1 MFFRTKHCISPKN
14 KVILQ
19 YNFDTNRADRKAD
32 PMASITEQLQT
43 PYFVIDEPILN
54 HYYDML
60 VESLSSNWN
69 NYLIGYSFKT
79 NSLPWLVSYVKKRGA
94 YAEVVSEDEYSLAKY
109 MGYNDNEI
117 VYNGPYKGERSF
129 CNVLLADGIVN
140 LDSMQEIGWLT
151 SLVNLHPDKTFSVG
165 IRANFNLEKMCPG
178 ETTMGEVS
186 GRFGFCYET
195 GRLAEALEILR
206 NIPNVSV
213 TGLHLHSSS
222 KSRSVNIFRS
232 IARMACQLKTE
243 FDLNLEYIDL
253 GGGYCGGMEGRPEYP
268 DYFPAVAE
276 ELNKCFTPEHTKL
289 IVEPGIS
296 LISKCTTFVTSV
308 FDTRDIKG
316 TRYVM
321 TDGSRFNIDPTMIK
335 SSHLFHVEQV
345 ETDSDKAPLN
355 PHLAAYSG
363 QRNFNDRP
371 VMESQVISG
380 FTCMEVDRLFTYTNQ
395 PELIPGDRITYE
407 NVGGYTMS
415 LNPLFIQYF
424 PAVYVRNGD
433 NIRIVR
439 KKWTPAEYVQGSE
452 WEQ

>member
-1 MFFRTKHCISPKN
+1 
-14 KVILQ
+14 
-19 YNFDTNRADRKAD
+19 
-32 PMASITEQLQT
+32 MASKTEQLQT
-43 PYFVIDEPILN
+43 PYFVIDEPILTR
-54 HYYDML
+54 YYDML
-60 VESLSSNWN
+60 IESLSSNWN
-69 NYLIGYSFKT
+69 NYLVGYSFKT

-94 YAEVVSEDEYSLAKY
+94 YAEIVSEDEYSLAKY
-109 MGYNDNEI
+109 LGYHDSEI
-117 VYNGPYKGERSF
+117 VYNGPYKGFRSF
-129 CNVLLADGIVN
+129 LDVLLAGGIVN
-140 LDSMQEIGWLT
+140 LDSMQEINWLT
-151 SLVNLHPDKTFSVG
+151 DIAGKYPDRTFRIG
-165 IRANFNLEKMCPG
+165 IRANFNLEQMCPG

-195 GRLAEALEILR
+195 GRLAAALDLLR
-206 NIPNVSV
+206 TIPNVSIA
-213 TGLHLHSSS
+213 GLHLHSSS

-243 FDLNLEYIDL
+243 FDLDLDYIDL

-276 ELNKCFTPEHTKL
+276 ELRRCFTPERTKL

-296 LISKCTTFVTSV
+296 LISKCTTFVTQV

-335 SSHLFHVEQV
+335 SSHLFHVELI
-345 ETDSDKAPLN
+345 ETDSDTFRNPL
-355 PHLAAYSG
+355 LAAQADHDG
-363 QRNFNDRP
+363 FNARP
-371 VMESQVISG
+371 IMDKQIISG

-395 PELIPGDRITYE
+395 PELIPGDRIIYE

-424 PAVYVRNGD
+424 PAVYVRNSD
-433 NIRIVR
+433 HMRLVR
-439 KKWTPAEYVQGSE
+439 RKWTPTEYVQGSKPD
-452 WEQ
+452 

>member
-1 MFFRTKHCISPKN
+1 MTP
-14 KVILQ
+14 V
-19 YNFDTNRADRKAD
+19 
-32 PMASITEQLQT
+32 TEQIQT

-54 HYYDML
+54 RYYDML
-60 VESLSSNWN
+60 VDSLSSNWN
-69 NYLIGYSFKT
+69 NYLVGYSFKT

-109 MGYNDNEI
+109 MGFRDSEI
-117 VYNGPYKGERSF
+117 IYNGPYKGEQSF
-129 CNVLLADGIVN
+129 CNVLLAGGIVN
-140 LDSMQEIGWLT
+140 LDSMQEIRWLT
-151 SLVNLHPDKTFSVG
+151 NLVSQYPDKPFSVG

-195 GRLAEALEILR
+195 GKFAEALGILQ
-206 NIPNVSV
+206 NTPNVSV

-232 IARMACQLKTE
+232 IARMACQLKAE

-276 ELNKCFTPEHTKL
+276 ELGRYFSPAHTRL

-335 SSHLFHVEQV
+335 SSHLFHVKQCSAGSRPIL
-345 ETDSDKAPLN
+345 DS
-355 PHLAAYSG
+355 
-363 QRNFNDRP
+363 QI
-371 VMESQVISG
+371 ISG
-380 FTCMEVDRLFTYTNQ
+380 FTCMEVDRLFTYTDQ
-395 PELIPGDRITYE
+395 SELVPGDRIIYE

-424 PAVYVRNGD
+424 PAVYVRNGYD
-433 NIRIVR
+433 MRMVR
-439 KKWTPAEYVQGSE
+439 KKWTPEEYVQGSE